1 MGSESVICIIFLVL
15 MLPLSIYLSV
25 TKAKREKEQE
35 KELEQKRKQ
44 EIEKF
49 NREHPHYQE
58 ESFYRECVKLGIL
71 NAEERANIA
80 RISLCAKNLSLNLN
94 EEEAIKFYL
103 LGKSEVERIETA
115 KKEEKLKKLIREE
128 KQVEYNFD
136 LLNQN
141 YAKLYGQ
148 EKTVAMCTQMAHK
161 ALRECNDFEDK
172 EDYLMD
178 AKKNIYNSHKQIE
191 GDWAIFGGMASALGG
206 TAAGISTALEIQQRN
221 AEARI
226 HNTNL
231 DTSLNAMIGPLLMDN
246 LLKKSEAQKEAR
258 RWETI
263 VERAKTLLV
272 DDCVNCDLLEKIS
285 PTLKEQIR
293 SETGAIYISV
303 NIHKAPKLKIYD
315 TVDAVID
322 GSIKAILWDNGMRI
336 GEAIIPL
343 PYKGADCKQTI
354 TGICRSPSLK
364 NKVYDVTFE
373 SNRLWAIEVL
383 NTVTTE

>member
-1 MGSESVICIIFLVL
+1 MPMEIIATLFLVSL
-15 MLPLSIYLSV
+15 GSGVLLFLIIYLAAKPYF
-25 TKAKREKEQE
+25 TQQEQAKAYEEAF
-35 KELEQKRKQ
+35 QKQ
-44 EIEKF
+44 
-49 NREHPHYQE
+49 HPHFQA
-58 ESFYRECVKLGIL
+58 ESFYKECLKAGVINVEGS
-71 NAEERANIA
+71 ANIA
-80 RISLCAKNLSLNLN
+80 RIKLCAKNQSLNLN

-103 LGKSEVERIETA
+103 LGKSEVERIDRE
-115 KKEEKLKKLIREE
+115 KREEERNNLIREE

-148 EKTVAMCTQMAHK
+148 EKTIAMCTQMAHK
-161 ALRECNDFEDK
+161 ALREFNNLEDK
-172 EDYLMD
+172 EDYLMN
-178 AKKNIYNSHKQIE
+178 AKNNIYNSHKQIE

-221 AEARI
+221 AEARV

-246 LLKKSEAQKEAR
+246 LLKKSDAQKEAK

-263 VERAKTLLV
+263 VERAKILLV
-272 DDCVNCDLLEKIS
+272 DDCANCDLLEKIS

-293 SETGAIYISV
+293 SETGAVYISV
-303 NIHKAPKLKIYD
+303 NICKAKGLKIFG
-315 TVDAVID
+315 TVNAVVD
-322 GSIKAILWDNGMRI
+322 GSIKAILWDNGIRI

-343 PYKGADCKQTI
+343 PYKGADRKQTI

-364 NKVYDVTFE
+364 DKVYDVTFE
-373 SNRLWAIEVL
+373 TNRLWAIEVL
-383 NTVTTE
+383 NTATATTE